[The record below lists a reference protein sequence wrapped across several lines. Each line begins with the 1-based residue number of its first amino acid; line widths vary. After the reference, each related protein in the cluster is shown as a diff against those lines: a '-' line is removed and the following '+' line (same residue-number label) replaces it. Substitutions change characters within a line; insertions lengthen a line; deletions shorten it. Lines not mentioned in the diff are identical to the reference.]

1 MPQLTTCLALV
12 PLYFYE
18 SPQEILIIANLHK
31 DDFFDYSKFCGP
43 WLISDSLFCTLVL
56 SSDVTKHSACDIS
69 VDKAPCQSILAVL
82 TCLKFPDKLE
92 NHFSRRIE
100 VRKYNEKK
108 EGKNITI
115 MCDLCCISRK
125 GVCFFMI
132 LRVKGQIFVQYS
144 YYNFYVIHVF

>member
-1 MPQLTTCLALV
+1 MPQLATGLALV
-12 PLYFYE
+12 PLYFYK

-43 WLISDSLFCTLVL
+43 WLIPDSLLCSFVL

-69 VDKAPCQSILAVL
+69 VDKTPYQSIMAVL

-100 VRKYNEKK
+100 VTNYSEKK
-108 EGKNITI
+108 EGKNAHYNVWFVLHIT
-115 MCDLCCISRK
+115 
-125 GVCFFMI
+125 
-132 LRVKGQIFVQYS
+132 
-144 YYNFYVIHVF
+144 